1 MQDQDIILTKEDWFN
16 CDGCGVKMLPEFWKK
31 TWDEETETYIIQDQM
46 EARLIDG
53 DIYPILNQ
61 IVGGLSLEI
70 CGGYGEFCDCLFE
83 EDIIKLT
90 ICHDCTSKMFSL
102 FNKTKKLSGLHPSSS
117 TKEGEFCCEW
127 DWSSKNGQVIVPE
140 GKM

>member
-1 MQDQDIILTKEDWFN
+1 MQDQDIILTKEDWF
-16 CDGCGVKMLPEFWKK
+16 DGCGVKMQPEFWKK
-31 TWDEETETYIIQDQM
+31 IWDEETETYIVQDQM
-46 EARLIDG
+46 EARLING

-61 IVGGLSLEI
+61 IDGGLSFEL
-70 CGGYGEFCDCLFE
+70 CGGYGEFFDCMTE
-83 EDIIKLT
+83 DDIIKLC

-127 DWSSKNGQVIVPE
+127 GWSSKNGEVILPE

>member
-1 MQDQDIILTKEDWFN
+1 
-16 CDGCGVKMLPEFWKK
+16 
-31 TWDEETETYIIQDQM
+31 M
-46 EARLIDG
+46 EARLING
-53 DIYPILNQ
+53 DTYPILNQ

-127 DWSSKNGQVIVPE
+127 GWSSKNGEVIVPE